1 MKLSKLLDLNYNT
14 NQIFNKNSI
23 FSKGMNLTATK
34 IFTLENSKIYDELS
48 LIDKGILAPS
58 VDDDVEMVILSEPK
72 FDEMDEEDLILYTN
86 KYRAVLSRAK
96 AKEIDIVHFVS
107 NNKWYSLFQDL
118 IMNHNLPVYLTENH
132 NKELK
137 HLLDREDKHIIDDL
151 LYLKDFHLYSNNIN
165 QNIIID
171 LTLYD
176 GVASFYNKNINS
188 ILNMIP
194 KFKQVTIL
202 LEKGSYFPDIDID
215 NLKII
220 ETNELSSQVL
230 DEHSYVYLFSNKPY
244 DTSQIYKVMYYAANS
259 KIVFSNYNFKIN
271 NMLPSVILNL
281 TDNLDWIEPSSNDEA
296 FDIINENRNT
306 VLFGH
311 TILNILERI
320 YKTRLNKKFIHPH
333 NLDSVLPYYENSVY
347 LNNDNNLKT
356 DLYGAMNNS
365 RYDLESTL
373 AFPILFLGISEVR
386 YKESSLKL
394 TEDIQKLDI
403 HYNDDLTQS
412 NTKVKKLSVI
422 VPIHNNGKYLKYK
435 CFSSLKRLKCFN
447 DLEII
452 FVDDGSTDKE
462 TLRIIEDIRS
472 THDIVYKRFETGSGS
487 ASRPRNE
494 GVYLATTDLITYLD
508 PDNEAVDD
516 GYSILLNEIHSD
528 SELDMVVGNII
539 REDNEKR
546 NSIRYSTKIIR
557 ALNSDIITNTREALI
572 KTNLTVQSIQGLIV
586 KKKIITENNIKMVEQ
601 AAGQDTLYFQQ
612 LLLNCRRVKVIDHMI
627 HSYYAFVEGSITNTV
642 THKFFEK
649 FYKVEKERIKFLI
662 EEDLIEEYMDVKFN
676 PYITN
681 WYMEKLSQVEEKDYV
696 MSCNYLIKIITLYES
711 YINKFEDKVS
721 IFFDSHSHLED
732 T

>member
-1 MKLSKLLDLNYNT
+1 
-14 NQIFNKNSI
+14 
-23 FSKGMNLTATK
+23 
-34 IFTLENSKIYDELS
+34 
-48 LIDKGILAPS
+48 
-58 VDDDVEMVILSEPK
+58 
-72 FDEMDEEDLILYTN
+72 
-86 KYRAVLSRAK
+86 
-96 AKEIDIVHFVS
+96 
-107 NNKWYSLFQDL
+107 
-118 IMNHNLPVYLTENH
+118 
-132 NKELK
+132 
-137 HLLDREDKHIIDDL
+137 
-151 LYLKDFHLYSNNIN
+151 
-165 QNIIID
+165 
-171 LTLYD
+171 
-176 GVASFYNKNINS
+176 
-188 ILNMIP
+188 
-194 KFKQVTIL
+194 
-202 LEKGSYFPDIDID
+202 
-215 NLKII
+215 
-220 ETNELSSQVL
+220 
-230 DEHSYVYLFSNKPY
+230 
-244 DTSQIYKVMYYAANS
+244 

-281 TDNLDWIEPSSNDEA
+281 TDILDWIEPSSNDEA

-333 NLDSVLPYYENSVY
+333 NVKCVLQYYENSVY
-347 LNNDNNLKT
+347 LKNDNNLKT
-356 DLYGAMNNS
+356 DLYDAMNNS

-528 SELDMVVGNII
+528 SELDM
-539 REDNEKR
+539 
-546 NSIRYSTKIIR
+546 
-557 ALNSDIITNTREALI
+557 
-572 KTNLTVQSIQGLIV
+572 
-586 KKKIITENNIKMVEQ
+586 
-601 AAGQDTLYFQQ
+601 
-612 LLLNCRRVKVIDHMI
+612 
-627 HSYYAFVEGSITNTV
+627 
-642 THKFFEK
+642 
-649 FYKVEKERIKFLI
+649 
-662 EEDLIEEYMDVKFN
+662 
-676 PYITN
+676 
-681 WYMEKLSQVEEKDYV
+681 
-696 MSCNYLIKIITLYES
+696 
-711 YINKFEDKVS
+711 
-721 IFFDSHSHLED
+721 
-732 T
+732 